1 MSCIVIGS
9 QSLCYTYVWE
19 KTSHPLKSLI
29 QYGRLTVASIFGTVL
44 FHLERT
50 RVIIIIDMIFHVF
63 VIGKK
68 DVKNT

>member
-1 MSCIVIGS
+1 MYSNRFPES
-9 QSLCYTYVWE
+9 MPYLCVR
-19 KTSHPLKSLI
+19 KTSYPLKSLI
-29 QYGRLTVASIFGTVL
+29 QYGRLTVASIFGTAVQG
-44 FHLERT
+44 ERT